1 VLIYQKYI
9 DLEYKNIAEE
19 GVTPMNNKKVLLAI
33 LGVGAIGAT
42 GVVATRALFSDVEQ
56 SASNVFT
63 AGTLNMTVGG
73 ADGTAFEEFSFTN
86 LGVDG
91 QVSGGKTWTI
101 VNTGTVPGELT
112 LSMNNLVND
121 DNGCNE
127 PEAIVDNTCGAGEG
141 DLGAATTTTILLD
154 TGAGDVPVVSAN
166 LATASQALYASQWV
180 SNAGTVT
187 IPAGGSVDVTMNW
200 ATDPSTYGNEIQ
212 SDGLT
217 FQLQFDLVQVI
228 PSV

>member
-1 VLIYQKYI
+1 
-9 DLEYKNIAEE
+9 
-19 GVTPMNNKKVLLAI
+19 MNNKKVLLAI
-33 LGVGAIGAT
+33 LGVGAVAGGGT
-42 GVVATRALFSDVEQ
+42 LATRALFSDVEQ
-56 SASNVFT
+56 SGSNVFT

-73 ADGTAFEEFSFTN
+73 ADGTAFESFNFTN

-101 VNTGTVPGELT
+101 VNTGSVPGNLT
-112 LSMNNLVND
+112 ISMNNLVNN

-127 PEAIVDNTCGAGEG
+127 PEAIVDTTCANPGPGEG
-141 DLGAATTTTILLD
+141 ELGAATTTTILLD
-154 TGAGDVPVVSAN
+154 RGVGDVQVVSSN

-180 SNAGTVT
+180 TSAGVVT
-187 IPAGGSVDVTMNW
+187 IPAGESVDVTMTW
-200 ATDPSTYGNEIQ
+200 ATNPNTYGNEIQ

-217 FQLQFDLVQVI
+217 FQLQYDLVQVV